1 VRKINKKIILPLIAA
16 AIMTGI
22 VAGTGYVYAEDENPQ
37 NTLVQKIAQRFG
49 LNEAEVEA
57 VFDEDRSERQAE
69 MQARFAD
76 RLIQAVSDGEITEAQ
91 KQLILDKHEEMQ
103 TERETEREQF
113 RNMTAE
119 ERRSQMQ
126 VHRQELET
134 WAETNG
140 IDMENLFGF
149 GGPKGG
155 GMHRGPMM

>member
-1 VRKINKKIILPLIAA
+1 MNKKILLPIITA
-16 AIMTGI
+16 AIMTGV

-49 LNEAEVEA
+49 LNESDVKV

-76 RLIQAVSDGEITEAQ
+76 RLTQAVSNGEITEAQ

-103 TERETEREQF
+103 SQRETEREQF
-113 RNMTAE
+113 QNMTAE
-119 ERRSQMQ
+119 ERRSEREA
-126 VHRQELET
+126 HHQELET

-140 IDMENLFGF
+140 IDIEYLFGGF
-149 GGPKGG
+149 GGPKGS
-155 GMHRGPMM
+155 GMHGGPMM